1 MWRIYI
7 YSIAH
12 TWPTACKMNFIY
24 VMSTCSSVIY
34 VNMLVFYSYMQ
45 LIYVNVHYIYVDM
58 RYMLWPATYR
68 CTYVNMHV
76 NTFFNMQLIHLLISH
91 LNINKL
97 HVNIDKLHF
106 NRNNNKNISMS
117 TSIVAFSIFIP
128 HADINKLQFDINTLH
143 FACYKSYV
151 GSFW

>member
-1 MWRIYI
+1 M
-7 YSIAH
+7 
-12 TWPTACKMNFIY
+12 T
-24 VMSTCSSVIY
+24 
-34 VNMLVFYSYMQ
+34 
-45 LIYVNVHYIYVDM
+45 
-58 RYMLWPATYR
+58 
-68 CTYVNMHV
+68 CTYVNMHA

-128 HADINKLQFDINTLH
+128 HADINKLQFDMNTLH

-151 GSFW
+151 VFDNFKNVFRIWFLIAFQYTVNVIMLYLFEGLCKSTVCFHFYTVCIHLS

>member
-1 MWRIYI
+1 
-7 YSIAH
+7 
-12 TWPTACKMNFIY
+12 
-24 VMSTCSSVIY
+24 
-34 VNMLVFYSYMQ
+34 
-45 LIYVNVHYIYVDM
+45 
-58 RYMLWPATYR
+58 
-68 CTYVNMHV
+68 MHV

-128 HADINKLQFDINTLH
+128 HADIYKLQFDINTLH

-151 GSFW
+151 GSFL

>member
-45 LIYVNVHYIYVDM
+45 LIYVNVHFFYVDM
-58 RYMLWPATYR
+58 RYILWPATYR
-68 CTYVNMHV
+68 WTYVNMHV